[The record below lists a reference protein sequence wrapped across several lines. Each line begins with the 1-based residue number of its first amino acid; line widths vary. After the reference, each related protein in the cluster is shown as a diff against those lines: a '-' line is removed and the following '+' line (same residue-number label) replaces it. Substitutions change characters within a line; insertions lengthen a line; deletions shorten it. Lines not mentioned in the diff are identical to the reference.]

1 MKQFYEFNYKK
12 SEKYYIFDVKAEIA
26 DRIPHATNVSSSIIK
41 QRHNFK
47 IFNLKKLIN

>member
-12 SEKYYIFDVKAEIA
+12 KSEKDYIFDVKAEIA
-26 DRIPHATNVSSSIIK
+26 NRIPHATNVSSSIIK

-47 IFNLKKLIN
+47 ILIKK